1 MQVTAIGGATIDVVV
16 AGASWPD
23 GAGAK
28 QDVQSITMGVGGG
41 AVNAALAMRA
51 RDAHVRLVCAVGG
64 DAEAQ
69 WMRGVLGAE
78 GIDLSLVQSV
88 ASVPTGKA
96 VIHLD
101 AGGDSRVFAQR
112 GASMQVSPSRALDAL
127 GRCGLLYVT
136 ALSAQAEAE
145 LAASLGRL
153 GQAPAM
159 LAINPGMRQLQACA
173 PALGHLLGLAG
184 MVSVNEAE
192 ARQWASHLGLQLPA
206 DPARQAEAWM
216 GRLRRHDGQILVVTL
231 GERGALLHDGR
242 RVHAAPAQRVAV
254 RSTLGA
260 GDAFAATMA
269 CCWAEGRPAAA
280 CLEDAQAH
288 CAKVLQ
294 IPAANLARAA
304 PQ

>member
-1 MQVTAIGGATIDVVV
+1 MQVIAIGGATIDVVV
-16 AGASWPD
+16 AGACWTD
-23 GAGAK
+23 VADAK

-69 WMRGVLGAE
+69 WMRGVLGTE

-88 ASVPTGKA
+88 GSVPTGKA

-112 GASMQVSPSRALDAL
+112 GASMQVSPSRALDAI
-127 GRCGLLYVT
+127 GRCELLYVT
-136 ALSAQAEAE
+136 ALSAHAEAE
-145 LAASLGRL
+145 LAASLERL

-159 LAINPGMRQLQACA
+159 LAINPGMRQLQACS
-173 PALGHLLGLAG
+173 PALERLLALAG
-184 MVSVNEAE
+184 MVSMNEAE
-192 ARQWASHLGLQLPA
+192 ARQWASHLGLRLPD
-206 DPARQAEAWM
+206 DPTQQAEAWM
-216 GRLRRHDGQILVVTL
+216 GRLRRHDGQVLVVTL
-231 GERGALLHDGR
+231 GGRGALLHDGR
-242 RVHAAPAQRVAV
+242 RVHLSPARRVAI

-260 GDAFAATMA
+260 GDAFAATLA
-269 CCWAEGRPAAA
+269 CCWAEGLPPAA

-294 IPAANLARAA
+294 TPSANLARAV